1 VVLVVFPPYRRAL
14 LTGTFLAGGAF
25 GVVLGVALGGVLTAW
40 FGWRWSFGVMALL
53 GLALTGLHWLV
64 VSDRK
69 VTRYRTL
76 VPADAAP
83 DPTDVSRAR
92 LTGLVRSGPLV
103 CAYLGR
109 PAAVRGRSAHHVA
122 ADLRGR
128 CLRADRLGLAD
139 AMRLVPLVSV
149 AVVVLLTGR
158 RLDTRASRDGLRPA
172 GVGLPEHGRTVRGG

>member
-1 VVLVVFPPYRRAL
+1 MVLVVFPPYRRAL

-103 CAYLGR
+103 CAYLGSGLQLFAAGALITWL
-109 PAAVRGRSAHHVA
+109 PTYVAAVYGLSTARAALVASAVI
-122 ADLRGR
+122 
-128 CLRADRLGLAD
+128 
-139 AMRLVPLVSV
+139 
-149 AVVVLLTGR
+149 
-158 RLDTRASRDGLRPA
+158 
-172 GVGLPEHGRTVRGG
+172 